1 MMKHI
6 VARRLARAIV
16 LLMTITAFLL
26 APPVIR
32 AQEGDAATVPVA
44 AYQEAVREA
53 ASTLQA
59 DPAKLEEVRRHI
71 ATLEQV
77 ELNSGERMTV
87 APLLGDDAELEAPVA
102 QDRLD
107 TVAAQLDAAAQDQ
120 SAARLAVLEQVLAG
134 PAFQQQE
141 SLLDQLRGWLAD
153 LFDRWA
159 VDPIGNPEAGPVE
172 TTIAQ
177 IAGWSVV
184 AVAAALL
191 IFLLARWLQT
201 MLQSFIGEA
210 AATRA
215 QEGALPATPAAA
227 RMAAGRFAQGGD
239 YRAAVRHL
247 YLAALL
253 TLQEQRIVA
262 RDPSLT
268 NREVLA
274 HTPATHPVHTSLQSV
289 VEVFDDV
296 WYGVHEPDQATFEH
310 YQAAVDDL
318 ERRAATPAAS
328 KERP

>member
-1 MMKHI
+1 MKYIFVQQHSRI
-6 VARRLARAIV
+6 IL
-16 LLMTITAFLL
+16 LLMITGAFLS

-32 AQEGDAATVPVA
+32 AQEGDAAVMPVA

-59 DPAKLEEVRRHI
+59 EPARLEEVRRHI

-87 APLLGDDAELEAPVA
+87 APLLGNADAELDAPVA

-107 TVAAQLDAAAQDQ
+107 TVAAQLDAAAHDQ

-141 SLLDQLRGWLAD
+141 SLLDRLRRWLAD

-159 VDPIGNPEAGPVE
+159 VDPVGNPAAGPVG
-172 TTIAQ
+172 TTAAQ
-177 IAGWSVV
+177 IVGWSVV
-184 AVAAALL
+184 AVAAVLL
-191 IFLLARWLQT
+191 IFLLAQWLQT
-201 MLQSFIGEA
+201 VLQSFVGEA
-210 AATRA
+210 NAARE
-215 QEGALPATPAAA
+215 QDGALPATPAAA
-227 RMAAGRFAQGGD
+227 RVAAGRFAQGGD

-262 RDPSLT
+262 SDSSLT

-274 HTPATHPVHTSLQSV
+274 HTPATHPVHTPLESV

-296 WYGVHEPDQATFEH
+296 WYGVHEPDLATFEH

-318 ERRAATPAAS
+318 ERRAVAP
-328 KERP
+328 KEQPQ